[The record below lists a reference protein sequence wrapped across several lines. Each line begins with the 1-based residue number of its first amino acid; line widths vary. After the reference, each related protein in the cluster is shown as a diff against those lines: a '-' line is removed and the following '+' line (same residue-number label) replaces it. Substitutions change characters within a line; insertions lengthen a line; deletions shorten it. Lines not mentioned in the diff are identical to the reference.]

1 MAQYIDQLKDKDERV
16 KTLLDQ
22 PFFDVQWKLTA
33 FRKHFVQNVFK
44 QSLPCL
50 RSLEKKVQTPKR
62 TTTPKQR

>member
-33 FRKHFVQNVFK
+33 FRKHFVQNV
-44 QSLPCL
+44 
-50 RSLEKKVQTPKR
+50 
-62 TTTPKQR
+62 